1 MRRTGLLVLLA
12 GVAAV
17 LVACRERAT
26 ETGPSPDAPFL
37 ALAPSA
43 SESPASPSEEGRNDT
58 SIYALSM
65 TLTDQD
71 GVKTGLDAFRGKPV
85 FIGMFYGTC
94 PSACPLLVST
104 IKRTLSE
111 LDASTAA
118 EVRVLLVSFDPE
130 RDTPE
135 ALHAIVVQRG
145 LDARWKLASAP
156 EDQVRDLA
164 AVLGIQYRRLPDG
177 NFSHTSSIVLL
188 DRAGAVATRLD
199 DTSLPVDALVARTR
213 AIAARP

>member
-1 MRRTGLLVLLA
+1 MSRRA
-12 GVAAV
+12 VAAMLV
-17 LVACRERAT
+17 AAGLVACHGRAGDS
-26 ETGPSPDAPFL
+26 EPSALDVAPVP
-37 ALAPSA
+37 AAGPSA
-43 SESPASPSEEGRNDT
+43 SAATPRDDR

-71 GVKTGLDAFRGKPV
+71 GAKVGLDVFRGRPV
-85 FIGMFYGTC
+85 FVGMFYGRC
-94 PSACPLLVST
+94 PSACPVLVST

-111 LDASTAA
+111 LDPATAA

-130 RDTPE
+130 HDDPG
-135 ALHAIVVQRG
+135 ALRALFAERG

-177 NFSHTSSIVLL
+177 NFSHSSSVILL
-188 DRAGAVATRLD
+188 DRAGAIDARLD
-199 DTSLPVDALVARTR
+199 DTSQSAETLVAR
-213 AIAARP
+213 ARGMVGHER